1 MVRVTGFYKW
11 KAGGHFDHD
20 YYRTKHMPFVRQLL
34 TPFGLLRLESDQF
47 LAGPELRDGDLIA
60 ATYGYFENAAAAQTA
75 LAATGQDLLKSVP
88 NYSTLKPELVMSVVT
103 SHL

>member
-11 KAGGHFDHD
+11 KAGAHFDHD
-20 YYRTKHMPFVRQLL
+20 YYRTTHMPLARELL
-34 TPFGLLRLESDQF
+34 TLLGLLRLESDQF
-47 LAGPELRDGDLIA
+47 LAGPELRDGDIIA
-60 ATYGYFENAAAAQTA
+60 ATHAYFENAATAQAA

-88 NYSTLKPELVMSVVT
+88 NYSTLTPELVMSILT

>member
-11 KAGGHFDHD
+11 KVGAHFDHD
-20 YYRTKHMPFVRQLL
+20 YYRTQHMPLVKQLL
-34 TPFGLLRLESDQF
+34 TPLGLLRLESDQF
-47 LAGPELRDGDLIA
+47 LAGPTPQEGDIIA
-60 ATYGYFENAAAAQTA
+60 ATYGYFENVAAARAA

-88 NYSTLKPELVMSVVT
+88 NYSTITPELVLSVVT